1 MRMLT
6 RAHVRPQ
13 ANGVVQDAEHFLRTR
28 EFSRTALNAGGPAG
42 RGGAREEPEEDYEHE
57 IMERHEEDGN
67 NVEEEHDM
75 MMEIQREM
83 EEEERE
89 HRRAQAPA
97 LPGHLA
103 RQHQVHSNA
112 RDRGGQ
118 PPSQQQQQSTEERV
132 SEEEWAMLAMLE
144 QSEAAPN
151 PSREEEDAEDEH
163 QGHMTATSSR
173 KQDGEDV
180 MQALPEDDKRD
191 ECEQGRERATD
202 DAGAEK
208 IDEADDGYDP
218 ATSEWSL
225 GDL

>member
-1 MRMLT
+1 
-6 RAHVRPQ
+6 
-13 ANGVVQDAEHFLRTR
+13 VQDAEHFLRTR
-28 EFSRTALNAGGPAG
+28 EFSRTALNAGGAAG

-57 IMERHEEDGN
+57 IMERHEEDGD
-67 NVEEEHDM
+67 NVDEEHDM

-97 LPGHLA
+97 LPGHLV

-118 PPSQQQQQSTEERV
+118 PPSQQQSTEERV

-151 PSREEEDAEDEH
+151 PSREEEDAEEEH
-163 QGHMTATSSR
+163 QGHTTATSSR

-180 MQALPEDDKRD
+180 PMPEDDKRG
-191 ECEQGRERATD
+191 ECEEGQERATD
-202 DAGAEK
+202 DASAEK
-208 IDEADDGYDP
+208 SNEADDDYDP
-218 ATSEWSL
+218 ATSAWSL